1 MALKLTSVKGAK
13 KDPLNVLTNAHKE
26 VIVAL
31 TWPNGMLVNILGD
44 VNEKA
49 LTTEQRVL
57 VMQISADIRAG
68 ERLVLSGLERLEV
81 LLADLLKKEET
92 GE

>member
-1 MALKLTSVKGAK
+1 
-13 KDPLNVLTNAHKE
+13 
-26 VIVAL
+26 
-31 TWPNGMLVNILGD
+31 MLVNILGD